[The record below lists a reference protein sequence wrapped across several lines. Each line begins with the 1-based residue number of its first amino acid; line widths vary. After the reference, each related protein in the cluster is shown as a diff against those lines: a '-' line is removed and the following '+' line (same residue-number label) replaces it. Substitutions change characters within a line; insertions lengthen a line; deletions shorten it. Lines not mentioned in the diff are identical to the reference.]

1 MNFLNLLR
9 FFTLLLSLFA
19 TQPLFAMD
27 HPRADWERKSDLWQA
42 FHLFE
47 TNDLKGAAAIINNY
61 QAGCPTAYHYFE
73 YLHKKGLI
81 EQAPLPHDQIVI
93 TQAIK

>member
-1 MNFLNLLR
+1 
-9 FFTLLLSLFA
+9 
-19 TQPLFAMD
+19 MD
-27 HPRADWERKSDLWQA
+27 INVHQNYWNTKYKVYS